1 MASVRVDDIINDILI
16 GNEPVECIYA
26 HLVAHESAFNLSKI
40 LDACIFKCQVY
51 HEHDE
56 LDDEFYN
63 IAELSLLLL
72 YDRISTQF
80 TPQQI
85 LIALSVDSMR
95 LRYFAWLVQ
104 GMQLRNEPNMVS
116 TSFLIKTIL
125 CDRNYADS
133 FNPEFIAE
141 RYHDI
146 IGVST
151 LCEFRMPDGVIHWV
165 TIKQL
170 IHYYFDMNL
179 LQQISE
185 TRDLYKKIIALLRA
199 LDSHSR

>member
-1 MASVRVDDIINDILI
+1 MAVHRVNDIINDILI
-16 GNEPVECIYA
+16 GDEPVECIYA

-40 LDACIFKCQVY
+40 LDACIFKCQIY
-51 HEHDE
+51 HEQDE

-80 TPQQI
+80 NPQQI
-85 LIALSVDSMR
+85 LIAMSIDSMR
-95 LRYFAWLVQ
+95 LRYFSWLVQ

-116 TSFLIKTIL
+116 VSFLIKTIL
-125 CDRNYADS
+125 CNRNYSDT
-133 FNPEFIAE
+133 FNSEFIAK

-151 LCEFRMPDGVIHWV
+151 LCDFRMPDGNIHFI

-170 IHYYFDMNL
+170 IHYYFDISL
-179 LQQISE
+179 LQQLNE
-185 TRDLYKKIIALLRA
+185 TRDLYKKIVSLLKA
-199 LDSHSR
+199 LDSHLK